1 MVCGIGKQN
10 IFADAGFARK
20 GLYLVW
26 CGLSPVRAVLQWIE
40 HHLRIK
46 AFYGTSEGA
55 VKTQMVFP
63 IDQTLNRRMPL
74 WQPMQARLSWR
85 SLTNCPS

>member
-1 MVCGIGKQN
+1 MRALRARACILFG
-10 IFADAGFARK
+10 ADYRLCELFFK
-20 GLYLVW
+20 
-26 CGLSPVRAVLQWIE
+26 WIE